1 MYTKKESRKVR
12 THMNSTTLKNVILI
26 IVLVSTLLTACASGD
41 PLLGTW
47 QEPNSGV
54 SMEIGNN
61 GKLVMS
67 LNGRSI
73 TMSYTLEDPDVIT
86 IIGTTDGTIPDQK
99 MTYRIEEDKLTL
111 TLDGADTVFYRVN

>member
-1 MYTKKESRKVR
+1 MKS
-12 THMNSTTLKNVILI
+12 STIKNVVLL
-26 IVLVSTLLTACASGD
+26 IVLISTLLTACSGGD

-54 SMEIGNN
+54 LMEIGND
-61 GKLVMS
+61 GKLVMG
-67 LNGRSI
+67 LNGQSI

-86 IIGTTDGTIPDQK
+86 IVGTTDGTIPDQK

-111 TLDGADTVFYRVN
+111 TLDGADTLFYRVD